1 MALDTNIAMGLRPMA
16 DPMEQFGR
24 AMTLKQLAI
33 PRANSVYPVPQA
45 IRRL

>member
-24 AMTLKQLAI
+24 AMTLKQLAGQQQLQSLQI
-33 PRANSVYPVPQA
+33 Y
-45 IRRL
+45 